1 MLYPNLSLL
10 MGITPIEI
18 SKMMIAFFAI
28 GTEVSQRC
36 LNPDSLQRFQKNDLT
51 PVTEIDLW
59 VHAQWSALLQTLTPN
74 IPILSEESWQE
85 DQNFQPY
92 EGRYWLMDPIDG
104 TRELIAGT
112 GEFTLNVALVEKGQP
127 IIGFIYSPVDAAW
140 YIGINISTSQLRLKT
155 SWKLVSPYIGEV
167 LTGTSR
173 PSSTLI
179 QLVSRRSESPN
190 ENNKWNNFL
199 QDLELKI
206 ITKAVG
212 SSLKFCRLAEGRGDI
227 YPRFTPTSHWD
238 IAAGHAILLGA
249 GGSIVQASGKTLEY
263 PQPGPILNP
272 HFLATAFTLP
282 KNWEDY
288 WKKYFLKDI

>member
-10 MGITPIEI
+10 LGLTPIEI
-18 SKMMIAFFAI
+18 SKMMVAFFAI

-36 LNPDSLQRFQKNDLT
+36 LNPDSLQSFQKNDLT

-59 VHAQWSALLQTLTPN
+59 VHDQWGNLLKNLTPN

-85 DQNFQPY
+85 NQSFQPY

-140 YIGINISTSQLRLKT
+140 YVGINITTSQLRLKT
-155 SWKLVSPYIGEV
+155 SWKLVSPHIGEV
-167 LTGTSR
+167 LTGASR

-199 QDLELKI
+199 QDLELKL

-238 IAAGHAILLGA
+238 IAAGHTILLGA
-249 GGSIVQASGKTLEY
+249 GGNIINVAGNPPTY
-263 PQPGPILNP
+263 HQPGTIHSPF
-272 HFLATAFTLP
+272 FLATGFPLSSEWI
-282 KNWEDY
+282 NC
-288 WKKYFLKDI
+288 WKQWMQ